1 MSDQDAF
8 ERIVAA
14 VQEAMLD
21 DVLWPAASALIDEAV
36 GTVGNALVVSG
47 GPAAEAPPHFVGI
60 YKRGE
65 RHAEW
70 EREWLAVYQPG
81 NECVPRFL
89 QLPDRHLVRLADLYT
104 AEELQTSRA
113 YNEGLRRIGG
123 QQGVIARLDGPAGS
137 TIAWATGDPVIRG
150 GWAAAQHMLMKGLLP
165 HIRQFVRVR
174 QALATTSARGAA
186 LHELLDSRGLGVLY
200 LDRGGQI
207 IEANERAAALLRQGN
222 GEVSGWE
229 GLSVG
234 VPAERARLVRL
245 VAAALAPTSGPAV
258 SGSMRL
264 HRRTSP
270 TVLVVHVTPVA
281 RPAADLGGRAVAAL
295 MLLVAPDW
303 PAGLEPAVVAEV
315 LGLTSSES
323 EVAVGLTAGRTVT
336 EIAQATGRTVG
347 AVHWHLRQIYRKHH
361 IHRQAEL
368 VRLVLDVTAFARR

>member
-8 ERIVAA
+8 ERIVAT
-14 VQEAMLD
+14 VQEATLD
-21 DVLWPAASALIDEAV
+21 DALWPAASALIDEAV

-47 GPAAEAPPHFVGI
+47 GPAAESPPHFVGI

-137 TIAWATGDPVIRG
+137 TIAWATGDPVTRG
-150 GWAAAQHMLMKGLLP
+150 GWAAAQHALMKGLLP

-174 QALATTSARGAA
+174 QALVTATAPGAA
-186 LHELLDSRGLGVLY
+186 LSGLLDSQGIGVLY
-200 LDRGGQI
+200 LDRDGQI

-222 GEVSGWE
+222 GEASGWE
-229 GLSVG
+229 RLSIG
-234 VPAERARLVRL
+234 VPAERARLARL
-245 VAAALAPTSGPAV
+245 VAGALAPTSGPAV

-264 HRRTSP
+264 QRLSAP
-270 TVLVVHVTPVA
+270 LVVHVTPVA
-281 RPAADLGGRAVAAL
+281 RPAADLGVRAVAAL
-295 MLLVAPDW
+295 MLLVEPDW
-303 PAGLEPAVVAEV
+303 TAGLEPAVVAEV
-315 LGLTSSES
+315 LGLTPGES
-323 EVAVGLTAGRTVT
+323 EVAVGVTAGRTVT

-368 VRLVLDVTAFARR
+368 VRLVLAVTALARR